1 MFSKTDK
8 SNAGANSARE
18 ARAAPSIISANLH
31 VIGNLQS
38 EGEVQVDG
46 TIEGDVSGKSL
57 AIGERAKVTGEI
69 SADDV
74 IVHGVVEGKIRAK
87 RVQLA
92 KSARV
97 VGDIWHDILSIE
109 SGAHLEGHIK
119 RLDHGKKGGGKKINL
134 VTEPEKATVLDKDE
148 SPKVISQTAGRR

>member
-8 SNAGANSARE
+8 AAANAKRE
-18 ARAAPSIISANLH
+18 ARAAPSLISANLH
-31 VIGNLQS
+31 VVGNLESQ
-38 EGEVQVDG
+38 GEVQVDG

-74 IVHGVVEGKIRAK
+74 IVHGIVEGKIRAK

-92 KSARV
+92 KSAKV
-97 VGDIWHDILSIE
+97 IGDIWHEILSIE

-119 RLDHGKKGGGKKINL
+119 RLDHEKKGGDKKINL
-134 VTEPEKATVLDKDE
+134 VTEPGKPSVIEKNDP
-148 SPKVISQTAGRR
+148 PKVISQSAARR

>member
-8 SNAGANSARE
+8 AAANAKRE
-18 ARAAPSIISANLH
+18 ARAAPSLISANLH
-31 VIGNLQS
+31 VVGNLESQ
-38 EGEVQVDG
+38 GEVQVDG

-74 IVHGVVEGKIRAK
+74 IVHGIVEGKIRAK

-92 KSARV
+92 KSAKV
-97 VGDIWHDILSIE
+97 IGDIWHEILSIE

-119 RLDHGKKGGGKKINL
+119 RLDHEKKGGDKKINL
-134 VTEPEKATVLDKDE
+134 VTEPGKPSVIEKNDP
-148 SPKVISQTAGRR
+148 PKVVSQSAARR

>member
-1 MFSKTDK
+1 MFSKTNK
-8 SNAGANSARE
+8 ASAAANATRE
-18 ARAAPSIISANLH
+18 ARAAPSLISANLH
-31 VIGNLQS
+31 VVGNLQS
-38 EGEVQVDG
+38 QGEVQVDG

-74 IVHGVVEGKIRAK
+74 VVHGTVEGKIRAK

-92 KSARV
+92 KSAKV
-97 VGDIWHDILSIE
+97 VGDIWHEILSIE

-119 RLDHGKKGGGKKINL
+119 RLDHEKKGGDKKINL
-134 VTEPEKATVLDKDE
+134 VTEPGKPTVIE
-148 SPKVISQTAGRR
+148 SEAPKMVSQSAVRR

>member
-8 SNAGANSARE
+8 AAANAKRE
-18 ARAAPSIISANLH
+18 ARAAPSLISANLH
-31 VIGNLQS
+31 VVGNLESQ
-38 EGEVQVDG
+38 GEVQVDG

-57 AIGERAKVTGEI
+57 AIGERAKVSGEI

-74 IVHGVVEGKIRAK
+74 IVHGIVEGKIRAK

-92 KSARV
+92 KSAKV
-97 VGDIWHDILSIE
+97 IGDIWHEILSIE

-119 RLDHGKKGGGKKINL
+119 RLDHEKKGGDKKINL
-134 VTEPEKATVLDKDE
+134 VTEPGKPSVIEKNDP
-148 SPKVISQTAGRR
+148 PKVVSQSAARR

>member
-8 SNAGANSARE
+8 AAANAKRE
-18 ARAAPSIISANLH
+18 ARAAPSLISANLH
-31 VIGNLQS
+31 VVGKLESQ
-38 EGEVQVDG
+38 GEVQVDG

-57 AIGERAKVTGEI
+57 EIGECAKVTGEI

-74 IVHGVVEGKIRAK
+74 IVHGIVEGKIRAK

-92 KSARV
+92 KSAKV
-97 VGDIWHDILSIE
+97 IGDIWHEILSIE

-119 RLDHGKKGGGKKINL
+119 RLDHEKKGGDKKINL
-134 VTEPEKATVLDKDE
+134 VTEPGKPSVIEKNDP
-148 SPKVISQTAGRR
+148 PKVVSQSAARR

>member
-1 MFSKTDK
+1 MFSRTEKNAAG
-8 SNAGANSARE
+8 SNQARE
-18 ARAAPSIISANLH
+18 PRTAPSIISANLH
-31 VIGNLQS
+31 VVGNLRS

-92 KSARV
+92 KSAKV
-97 VGDIWHDILSIE
+97 VGDIWHEILSIE

-119 RLDHGKKGGGKKINL
+119 RLDHDKSGGEKKINL
-134 VTEPEKATVLDKDE
+134 VTEPEKPAAVAKD
-148 SPKVISQTAGRR
+148 SAPKVIAQTAARR